1 MSTFDDRMAALEAE
15 YETVETDLADPAVLS
30 DNDRLRDLSR
40 RHKELGE
47 IVRAW
52 HELTAAREDVTAARE
67 MLTEAAGDD
76 RELMRQ
82 EVDEAELRVEAL
94 EDDLQSLLLPKD
106 PNEGRNVIME
116 IRGAVGGDEAN
127 LFARNLYDMYL
138 RYAAAQKWKVEV
150 LAEDASDKDGINEA
164 VFLVKGPDAYL
175 RLEHEG
181 GTHRVQRVPVTEAK
195 GRIHTSTATVT
206 VLPEAAEVEI
216 LIDPNDLKIDVYR
229 STGPGGQSVNTTDS
243 AVRITHIPT
252 GTVVAMQDEK
262 SQIQN
267 RAKAMVVLRS
277 RLLKAEQDRQAAEL
291 SAQRRGQVGAGSRT
305 DKIRTYNFKENR
317 VTDHRINLTL
327 YKLDQV
333 LAGDLTELTDAL
345 MADKRAR
352 QLGGEDDGPG

>member
-1 MSTFDDRMAALEAE
+1 MFDDRMAALEAE
-15 YETVETDLADPAVLS
+15 YDAVEADLADPATLA

-47 IVRAW
+47 IVRTW
-52 HELTAAREDVTAARE
+52 HDLTAAREDVATARE
-67 MLTEAAGDD
+67 MLTEASGDE

-82 EVDEAELRVEAL
+82 EVEESEARVSDA
-94 EDDLQSLLLPKD
+94 
-106 PNEGRNVIME
+106 
-116 IRGAVGGDEAN
+116 RGAHPDAAAAEGPQRGSQRDHGDPRRGGGDEAN
-127 LFARNLYDMYL
+127 LFARVLYDMYL
-138 RYAAAQKWKVEV
+138 RYAAMQKWKVEV
-150 LAEDASDKDGINEA
+150 LSEDASDKDGINEA
-164 VFLVKGPDAYL
+164 VFLVKGPDAYI

-206 VLPEAAEVEI
+206 VLPEAEEVEI
-216 LIDPNDLKIDVYR
+216 DIDPNDLKIDVYR

-243 AVRITHIPT
+243 AVRITHLPT

-277 RLLKAEQDRQAAEL
+277 RLLKAEQDRQAAEM

-352 QLGGEDDGPG
+352 QLEGEEDGER

>member
-1 MSTFDDRMAALEAE
+1 MSTFEDRVAALEDE
-15 YETVETDLADPAVLS
+15 YEAVEKDLSDPAALADP
-30 DNDRLRDLSR
+30 DRVRDLSR

-47 IVRAW
+47 IVRTW
-52 HELTAAREDVTAARE
+52 RDLTAARGDVAAGRE
-67 MLTEAAGDD
+67 MFTESSGEE

-82 EVDEAELRVEAL
+82 EVDESESRVHTL
-94 EDDLQSLLLPKD
+94 EERLQELLLPKD

-138 RYAAAQKWKVEV
+138 RYAATQKWKVEV
-150 LAEDASDKDGINEA
+150 LSEDASDKDGINEA
-164 VFLVKGPDAYL
+164 VFVVKGPDAYL

-181 GTHRVQRVPVTEAK
+181 GTHRVQRVPATEAK

-206 VLPEAAEVEI
+206 VLPEAEEVDVE
-216 LIDPNDLKIDVYR
+216 IDPNDLKIDVYR

-243 AVRITHIPT
+243 AVRITHLPT

-277 RLLKAEQDRQAAEL
+277 RLLKAEHDRQAAEM
-291 SAQRRGQVGAGSRT
+291 SAQRRGQVGSGSRT

-345 MADKRAR
+345 MADKRGR
-352 QLGGEDDGPG
+352 QLEGEEHAGQ